1 MVFLRPVI
9 VRDQATSTQIAN
21 TRYDY
26 LRQQQYGSTTDNR
39 LIKDQNVPVMPPKPL
54 GPSEGGGAPAQNLL
68 DWSNTTRGPG
78 PSTTLPQ
85 NPDAGPAPQPMQSAP
100 QSTMPPQSYPLPAN
114 GATNAMP
121 GNAATNTLPGNAAT
135 NGQQGVRP

>member
-1 MVFLRPVI
+1 
-9 VRDQATSTQIAN
+9 
-21 TRYDY
+21 
-26 LRQQQYGSTTDNR
+26 
-39 LIKDQNVPVMPPKPL
+39 
-54 GPSEGGGAPAQNLL
+54 
-68 DWSNTTRGPG
+68 
-78 PSTTLPQ
+78 
-85 NPDAGPAPQPMQSAP
+85 MQSAP